1 MGMQIGRIIDG
12 VVLALAMAAP
22 MAHAQAVRSAD
33 SSRLVM
39 ISSPG
44 PSSPYPALSGAI
56 VREDIVR
63 EIDDPGNG
71 DRWLLMRNGS
81 HPAGP
86 GLLKLV
92 SAVGAGRT
100 DPSRARQTTPAA
112 DTPPPVIRA
121 GDRVVV
127 EENTAVVEAH
137 LEAVAMSPAWAGS
150 AFDVRLSIGGRM
162 VRAVAQGPG
171 RAVLQE
177 ETRP

>member
-1 MGMQIGRIIDG
+1 MGIRIGRIVDG
-12 VVLALAMAAP
+12 VVVALAMAAP
-22 MAHAQAVRSAD
+22 MAHAQAARSAN
-33 SSRLVM
+33 SGGMVM

-44 PSSPYPALSGAI
+44 PASTNPALSG
-56 VREDIVR
+56 DIVR
-63 EIDDPGNG
+63 EIDDPRNG
-71 DRWLLMRNGS
+71 DRWLLMRDES

-92 SAVGAGRT
+92 SAAGAGRM
-100 DPSRARQTTPAA
+100 DPSRARQTAPAA

-127 EENTAVVEAH
+127 EENTAVAEAH
-137 LEAVAMSPAWAGS
+137 LEAVAMGPAWAGS
-150 AFDVRLSIGGRM
+150 AFNVRLSIGGRV

-171 RAVLQE
+171 RAVFQE

>member
-1 MGMQIGRIIDG
+1 MGMRIGRIIDG
-12 VVLALAMAAP
+12 TVVVLAMAAAMAGP
-22 MAHAQAVRSAD
+22 VAHAQAARAAD
-33 SSRLVM
+33 SGRLVM

-44 PSSPYPALSGAI
+44 PSSVYPALNG
-56 VREDIVR
+56 DIVR
-63 EIDDPGNG
+63 EIDDPRNG
-71 DRWLLMRNGS
+71 DRWLLMRDDS

-92 SAVGAGRT
+92 SAVGGGRM

-137 LEAVAMSPAWAGS
+137 LEAVAMGPAWAGS
-150 AFDVRLSIGGRM
+150 AFNVRLSIGGRV
-162 VRAVAQGPG
+162 VRAVAQRPG
-171 RAVLQE
+171 LAVFQE

>member
-1 MGMQIGRIIDG
+1 MIDG
-12 VVLALAMAAP
+12 AVVALAMAAP
-22 MAHAQAVRSAD
+22 MAHAQAARSVD
-33 SSRLVM
+33 SGRLVM

-44 PSSPYPALSGAI
+44 PTSAYPALHGDI

-63 EIDDPGNG
+63 EIDDPHNG
-71 DRWLLMRNGS
+71 DRWLLMRDES

-92 SAVGAGRT
+92 SAVVAGRI

-112 DTPPPVIRA
+112 ETPPPVIRA

-150 AFDVRLSIGGRM
+150 AFNVRLSIGGR
-162 VRAVAQGPG
+162 VLRAVASGPG
-171 RAVLQE
+171 RAVFQE

>member
-1 MGMQIGRIIDG
+1 MRIGRIIDG
-12 VVLALAMAAP
+12 VVVALAMAAP
-22 MAHAQAVRSAD
+22 MTHAQAARSAD
-33 SSRLVM
+33 AGRLVM

-44 PSSPYPALSGAI
+44 PSATYPALNGDI

-63 EIDDPGNG
+63 EIDDPRNG
-71 DRWLLMRNGS
+71 DRWLLMRDES

-92 SAVGAGRT
+92 SAVGGGRM
-100 DPSRARQTTPAA
+100 DPSRGRQTTPAA

-121 GDRVVV
+121 GDRVAV

-150 AFDVRLSIGGRM
+150 AFNVRLSIGGRV

-171 RAVLQE
+171 RAVFQE